1 MAERCGCYDQGDD
14 IVFGPRHQ
22 CTAKPALTT
31 SADLPRFIPSWRF
44 VVPET
49 SEGEPG
55 IRVISCTP
63 PPVGGVAA
71 DNLQQELDR
80 LERDDP
86 AVATASAGLDAVYEH
101 LKGRL
106 PSPLVAEIYDLERP
120 YERVLG
126 PDELE
131 D

>member
-1 MAERCGCYDQGDD
+1 MTLRCGCYDQTDD
-14 IVFGPRHQ
+14 LVFGERHQ

-31 SADLPRFIPSWRF
+31 PTDLPRLVPSWRF

-49 SEGEPG
+49 SE
-55 IRVISCTP
+55 
-63 PPVGGVAA
+63 GVAA

-80 LERDDP
+80 LER
-86 AVATASAGLDAVYEH
+86 
-101 LKGRL
+101 
-106 PSPLVAEIYDLERP
+106 P

>member
-31 SADLPRFIPSWRF
+31 PADLPRFIPSWRF

-49 SEGEPG
+49 SEG
-55 IRVISCTP
+55 
-63 PPVGGVAA
+63 VAA
-71 DNLQQELDR
+71 DNLQQG
-80 LERDDP
+80 
-86 AVATASAGLDAVYEH
+86 TYDA
-101 LKGRL
+101 
-106 PSPLVAEIYDLERP
+106 DLQEARIHQ
-120 YERVLG
+120 VLG